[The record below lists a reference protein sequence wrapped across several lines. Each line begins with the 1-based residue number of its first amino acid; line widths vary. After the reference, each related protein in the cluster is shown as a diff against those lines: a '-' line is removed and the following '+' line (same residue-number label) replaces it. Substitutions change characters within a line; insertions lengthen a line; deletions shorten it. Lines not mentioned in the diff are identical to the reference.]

1 MASMRNWLKDPAAK
15 NDGRVVVVH
24 CKAGKGRSGT
34 AACSYLISEEGWAV
48 EDALKRFTERR
59 MRQGFG
65 AGISIPSQLR
75 WIGYVERWAKH
86 GKMYV
91 ERQVEVLELHVW
103 GLRDGVK
110 VAVEGFV
117 DEGRTIKMF
126 HVFTREERIVM
137 DDTAQN
143 QGAFARLAGVKG
155 DMKAARQQRTSQMD
169 GAVHSKHNGIG
180 QTMNEPQ
187 DGYQAGTESGGCAVV
202 FRPSARVVLPSNDIN
217 IDFERRNKAAY
228 GWTMVTS
235 VAHVVRKI
243 PT

>member
-15 NDGRVVVVH
+15 DEGRVVVVH

-34 AACSYLISEEGWAV
+34 VACSYLISEDGWSV
-48 EDALKRFTERR
+48 KDALERFTERR

-75 WIGYVERWAKH
+75 WVGYVDRWAKH
-86 GKMYV
+86 EKLYV

-126 HVFTREERIVM
+126 HVFTSQERMVM
-137 DDTAQN
+137 DNTAQD
-143 QGAFARLAGVKG
+143 QGAFARLAGLKG
-155 DMKAARQQRTSQMD
+155 DMKATRQQRTPQID
-169 GAVHSKHNGIG
+169 VPPQQRHNDIGKPKHG
-180 QTMNEPQ
+180 
-187 DGYQAGTESGGCAVV
+187 DQAGSESGGSAVV
-202 FRPSARVVLPSNDIN
+202 FRPSTRVVLPSNDIS
-217 IDFERRNKAAY
+217 IDFERRNKATY

-235 VAHVVRKI
+235 VAHVVRK
-243 PT
+243 TTWDS

>member
-15 NDGRVVVVH
+15 DEGRVVVVH

-34 AACSYLISEEGWAV
+34 VACSYLISEEGWAV

-65 AGISIPSQLR
+65 AGISIPSQVR
-75 WIGYVERWAKH
+75 WIGYVDRWAKH
-86 GKMYV
+86 GKTYV

-126 HVFTREERIVM
+126 HVFTRAERVVM
-137 DDTAQN
+137 DDTAQS
-143 QGAFARLAGVKG
+143 QGTFARLAGVQG
-155 DMKAARQQRTSQMD
+155 DMKAARQQRIPPMD
-169 GAVHSKHNGIG
+169 GSAQQMHND
-180 QTMNEPQ
+180 NNPKRDEPQ
-187 DGYQAGTESGGCAVV
+187 DSDQTGTESGGSAVI
-202 FRPSARVVLPSNDIN
+202 FRPSTRVVLPSNDIN
-217 IDFERRNKAAY
+217 IDFERRNKATY

-235 VAHVVRKI
+235 VAHVVRK
-243 PT
+243 PP